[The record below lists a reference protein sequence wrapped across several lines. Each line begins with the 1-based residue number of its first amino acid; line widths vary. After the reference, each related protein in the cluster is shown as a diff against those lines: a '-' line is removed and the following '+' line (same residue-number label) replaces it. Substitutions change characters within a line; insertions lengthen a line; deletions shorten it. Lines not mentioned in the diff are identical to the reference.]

1 MTLLAL
7 GTPVQKRVW
16 SAIILGPLVIIALL
30 RGGWLWGA
38 LLGGIAVVA
47 TEEFYDIIRAA
58 GRHPI
63 RPLGWLL
70 ALALTASAMFPS
82 ALHHD
87 RAILAIGII
96 GAFVIQILLPQ
107 AERSASDWMATLAGP
122 IYIGVL
128 TGYGILLRDQP
139 GGVGWT
145 LLLVSLVW
153 ANDTVAYL
161 GGRLMGHTPFFPEIS
176 PKKTTEGA
184 LAGTVG
190 TLVMSLF
197 VPTVVGWL
205 APDTT
210 VLGRVPL
217 WQLALVG
224 LLVAVAAPAGD
235 LAESFLKRQM
245 GVKDAGQII
254 PGHGGV
260 WDRIDSMLFAA
271 PVVYLATLVIVG
283 R

>member
-1 MTLLAL
+1 MKSLAS
-7 GTPVQKRVW
+7 GTTVRKRVA
-16 SAIILGPLVIIALL
+16 SALILVPLVLVALL
-30 RGGWLWGA
+30 QGGWLWA
-38 LLGGIAVVA
+38 VLLGAIAVIA
-47 TEEFYDIIRAA
+47 TEEYYDIIRTA
-58 GRHPI
+58 GRHPVK
-63 RPLGWLL
+63 PFGWLL

-82 ALHHD
+82 TFHHD

-107 AERSASDWMATLAGP
+107 ADRSASDWMATLAGP

-128 TGYGILLRDQP
+128 TGYGILLRNQP

-145 LLLVSLVW
+145 LLLVTLVW
-153 ANDTVAYL
+153 ANDTVAYM
-161 GGRLMGHTPFFPEIS
+161 GGRLLGHTPFFPEIS
-176 PKKTTEGA
+176 PRKTTEGA
-184 LAGTVG
+184 LAGTLG